1 MVNMKNAC
9 IFLALKTLRE
19 IHLED
24 LGVHE
29 IIILKGPG
37 TSRVRIWL
45 TGRLLAYQ
53 GCYTM
58 NLLIFIFINKT
69 GIIKSGK

>member
-1 MVNMKNAC
+1 MVNMKNAYKY
-9 IFLALKTLRE
+9 LALKTLRE

-37 TSRVRIWL
+37 ISRVRI
-45 TGRLLAYQ
+45 
-53 GCYTM
+53 
-58 NLLIFIFINKT
+58 
-69 GIIKSGK
+69 